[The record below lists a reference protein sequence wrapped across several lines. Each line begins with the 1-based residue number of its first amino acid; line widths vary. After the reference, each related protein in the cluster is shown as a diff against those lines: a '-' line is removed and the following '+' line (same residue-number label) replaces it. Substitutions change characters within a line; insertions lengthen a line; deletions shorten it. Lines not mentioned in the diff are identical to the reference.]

1 MINIILLTGFLG
13 SGKTTL
19 LQRLINH
26 YEESPIAVIVN
37 EFGEI
42 NIDARLLEKDGVKIA
57 ELSNGSV
64 FCACIKENFIQSI
77 IEMTS
82 REITY
87 LFIEASG
94 LADPSNMDLILET
107 IKSKVAHPCQYW
119 GSICVLDADSF
130 IDLEG
135 VLPAVK
141 NQLLYAGS
149 IIINK
154 EDLLTPSN
162 KTTIQTIIQ
171 SVNPNTPTYFTTYCN
186 VDIDRL
192 LKELRPTEK
201 VAQKSSNTLE
211 NQPPTL
217 ILKVLPSITLEKL
230 NAFLDFVAPF
240 TYRIKGF
247 ITVKEK
253 NYSVSGV
260 KSHLIIMPWPS
271 EIKSANLVLIS
282 AVGIGL
288 VSAVADGITLYA
300 KDLITL

>member
-1 MINIILLTGFLG
+1 MVNIILLTGFLG

-19 LQRLINH
+19 LQRLIKH
-26 YEESPIAVIVN
+26 YEENPIAVIIN

-42 NIDARLLEKDGVKIA
+42 NMDARLLEKEGIKMA

-64 FCACIKENFIQSI
+64 FCACIKENFIEAI
-77 IEMTS
+77 IEMAS
-82 REITY
+82 REISY

-107 IKSKVAHPCQYW
+107 IKPKVAQPCYYC

-130 IDLEG
+130 IDLES

-154 EDLLTPSN
+154 EDLLTEKN
-162 KTTIQTIIQ
+162 KATIQNIIQ
-171 SVNPNTPTYFTTYCN
+171 KINPDAPAYFTTYCN
-186 VDIDRL
+186 VDIKL
-192 LKELRPTEK
+192 LLQEIKATEK
-201 VAQKSSNTLE
+201 GAQETSNTRE

-217 ILKVLPSITLEKL
+217 VIKVLPSITEEKL
-230 NAFLDFVAPF
+230 KAFLDFVAPF

-247 ITVKEK
+247 VTVEEK
-253 NYSVSGV
+253 NYSISGV

-271 EIKSANLVLIS
+271 EIKSTDLVLIS